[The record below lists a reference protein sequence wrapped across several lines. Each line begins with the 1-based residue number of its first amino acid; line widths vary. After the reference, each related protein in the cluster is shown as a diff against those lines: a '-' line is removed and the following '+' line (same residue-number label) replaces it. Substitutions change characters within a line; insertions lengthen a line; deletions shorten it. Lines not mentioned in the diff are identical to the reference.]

1 MDSMYEILMSLPLLK
16 GASHEKISEIAGMAK
31 FHFLKYA
38 DGETI
43 INAGEPCTHIKFIIN
58 GSARIEISNSDAR
71 FRTLS
76 TLTGPE
82 VIAPDFLFGPH
93 TIYPCT
99 ATAIGPTGILQISKA
114 DFTKILSMDQVF
126 LFNYLNTLSAS
137 AQKSIDGILSLT
149 TGDLRERIAFWI
161 IAMTQTRATD
171 IVLQCR
177 SRDLYSVFGVQ
188 RSSFLATM
196 DRMTQERILTYTTT
210 EIRILSRP
218 KLLEVLHSSE

>member
-1 MDSMYEILMSLPLLK
+1 
-16 GASHEKISEIAGMAK
+16 
-31 FHFLKYA
+31 
-38 DGETI
+38 
-43 INAGEPCTHIKFIIN
+43 
-58 GSARIEISNSDAR
+58 
-71 FRTLS
+71 
-76 TLTGPE
+76 
-82 VIAPDFLFGPH
+82 
-93 TIYPCT
+93 
-99 ATAIGPTGILQISKA
+99 
-114 DFTKILSMDQVF
+114 MDQVF